1 MGFLKKVVVL
11 AIVLLVVWLVFFKGE
26 NPLAG
31 SGFDG
36 LKKTESKFLTGNAIT
51 PSTETELANFESAL
65 QEFKKT
71 NSDSTVDE
79 WIGIKLKEAEVSRN
93 FFAAQNYI
101 RMIGFENRSC
111 DEGNPL
117 GMAIKNLNGA
127 KSKSAETLN
136 AISAFEKNH
145 PLVEIELVKNHKET
159 MQNLQNS
166 AQMTI
171 EELQAY
177 C

>member
-1 MGFLKKVVVL
+1 MGFWKKVIVL
-11 AIVLLVVWLVFFKGE
+11 AVILLAVWLVFFRGQ
-26 NPLAG
+26 NPLAS
-31 SGFDG
+31 SGFND

-51 PSTETELANFESAL
+51 PSTEIELANFENSL

-71 NSDSTVDE
+71 NSDAIVGE
-79 WIGIKLKEAEVSRN
+79 WIEINLKEAEVSKN

-101 RMIGFENRSC
+101 RMIGFENRNC
-111 DEGNPL
+111 DESNPL
-117 GMAIKNLNGA
+117 GMAIKNLNSA

-136 AISAFEKNH
+136 AISSFEKNH
-145 PLVEIELVKNHKET
+145 PSVEIELVKNHKET
-159 MQNLQNS
+159 LQNLQNG